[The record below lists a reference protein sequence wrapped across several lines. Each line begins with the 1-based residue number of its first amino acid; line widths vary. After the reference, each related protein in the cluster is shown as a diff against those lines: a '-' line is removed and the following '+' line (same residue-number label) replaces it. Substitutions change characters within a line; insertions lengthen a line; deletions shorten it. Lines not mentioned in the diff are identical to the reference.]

1 MRILN
6 TVIVFVLFIFGGP
19 AMAHQFVPTYP
30 KFTPSFIEGIL
41 QTRMELF
48 NKRSDAEYYE
58 VDVFDSNWNT
68 VTFATESKLIYI
80 KHLQTKK
87 INIYIKAED
96 LKKVTYICTESR
108 IRKEDATATVIS
120 SKICSKV
127 K

>member
-6 TVIVFVLFIFGGP
+6 TFIVFVLFIFGGH
-19 AMAHQFVPTYP
+19 AYAHQFVPTYP
-30 KFTPSFIEGIL
+30 KFTHSFMEGIL
-41 QTRMELF
+41 HTRMELF
-48 NKRSDAEYYE
+48 NKRKDTEYYE

-68 VTFATESKLIYI
+68 VTFATDSKLIYV
-80 KHLQTKK
+80 KYLQTKK

-108 IRKEDATATVIS
+108 IRKEEATATVIS